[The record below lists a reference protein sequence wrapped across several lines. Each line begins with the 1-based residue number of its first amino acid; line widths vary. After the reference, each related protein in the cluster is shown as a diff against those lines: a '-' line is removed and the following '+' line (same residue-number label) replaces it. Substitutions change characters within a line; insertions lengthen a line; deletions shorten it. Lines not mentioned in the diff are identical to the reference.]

1 MELTAI
7 VLVAFVVLLTGI
19 SKSAFAGALGVF
31 AVPILILL
39 LPITEAIALMLPIL
53 IIADAMSGESGI
65 LLLYISLSQEQF

>member
-53 IIADAMSGESGI
+53 IIADAMSVKSYWRKWDTALI
-65 LLLYISLSQEQF
+65 Y